1 MAIGLGQPGY
11 SGYFAVQGN
20 QQSDR
25 DRTTGV
31 AQPTPAPAYI
41 VRYTPDPHGEKLCVN
56 AAPVISEH
64 GNQAE
69 AEDYAVGLV
78 RGGYAVWGSIDIFA
92 NTNSHVV
99 VEIRTGPQSTGRGY

>member
-1 MAIGLGQPGY
+1 MAIGH
-11 SGYFAVQGN
+11 SGYFGVQGS
-20 QQSDR
+20 QSDR
-25 DRTTGV
+25 TTEV

-41 VRYTPDPHGEKLCVN
+41 VRYTPDPHGEKLSVN

-92 NTNSHVV
+92 NTGSHVV